1 MRWRL
6 LKRWVSNPGHDPET
20 SVQLPDTEYCM
31 ANHKEGVSLKGLGT
45 AFRTLTVI
53 SWPWGESKNLST
65 SLPWFPIVGLIL
77 GLILYTIVRMLPFG
91 KWTAGSAFLVLL
103 LDVWLTRGLHLDGL
117 ADWADSIGGN
127 LESKRRLEIMRDVH
141 LGAFGVLALVLAL
154 MAKWLSFEKMISSG
168 AFIYIAVIC
177 ALSRS
182 MMVELITTLPYAR
195 SGEGMA
201 KAFIKGASLKYRLI
215 SHAICFGICIPFGPP
230 GIVFFGLA
238 ALITALFRRRCRSR
252 FGGITGD
259 LLGTANVMVE
269 ICLIFV
275 CALFSNTILDY
286 TGWMWII

>member
-1 MRWRL
+1 MRWQL
-6 LKRWVSNPGHDPET
+6 LKRWVSNPGHD
-20 SVQLPDTEYCM
+20 
-31 ANHKEGVSLKGLGT
+31 LGT

-77 GLILYTIVRMLPFG
+77 GLILYTIVHLLRMLPFG
-91 KWTAGSAFLVLL
+91 KWTAGAAFLVLL

-168 AFIYIAVIC
+168 AFIYIVVIC

-201 KAFIKGASLKYRLI
+201 KAFIKGASLKYRLV
-215 SHAICFGICIPFGPP
+215 SHAICFVICIPFGPP